1 MFQATCVSV
10 MCFVKFASM
19 REAKAQPYVEVDVT
33 TVSVGL
39 FNMQL
44 DSQYYGSKDDEISSV
59 GKLMV
64 ARRRRLRHPGGSDAC
79 FIWTMCLGTF

>member
-44 DSQYYGSKDDEISSV
+44 DSQYYGSKA
-59 GKLMV
+59 M
-64 ARRRRLRHPGGSDAC
+64 RLAQ
-79 FIWTMCLGTF
+79 LGN